1 MNKIKKLFLSD
12 KKAKYIIFIG
22 AVGFLLIVLSG
33 MEMFNSSASN
43 AENEDYAKNTEE
55 KLSNIVCRI
64 TGEKD
69 VAVMVSLESNGETVY
84 ADAKSISKNNKTD
97 AQSTDKYKTEQTDD
111 SEQSYIIIEND
122 NGGEEALVV
131 TKIAPAVKGV
141 VVVTKYANNSAVAE
155 RISTAVATAL
165 NISEKRVCVV
175 MGK

>member
-64 TGEKD
+64 KCKLS
-69 VAVMVSLESNGETVY
+69 VNCKVPNY
-84 ADAKSISKNNKTD
+84 
-97 AQSTDKYKTEQTDD
+97 
-111 SEQSYIIIEND
+111 
-122 NGGEEALVV
+122 
-131 TKIAPAVKGV
+131 
-141 VVVTKYANNSAVAE
+141 
-155 RISTAVATAL
+155 
-165 NISEKRVCVV
+165 C
-175 MGK
+175 